1 MIIKSTLLSSA
12 AVALVLS
19 IGAAQAQAPA
29 KNDDMSKPPASSPS
43 QSSQTPAEKQKPAME
58 TPRNAEPSKSDATKS
73 GSMGGREQNAQ
84 GSPRATTGQSSP
96 SDSSKSNDMKAS
108 DSASGSSSNDNQT
121 GSRSSDHQKAPGNAA
136 SGSSAQAPQTNSAN
150 KAAPNADAAK
160 GTSGGSN
167 AAQSSPGGTD
177 ANRAAAAGPNLNKE
191 QETKISAAVSS
202 TKVQP
207 VTNVN
212 FSLSVGTAVP
222 SHVHLQPLPA
232 SIVSIVPEYR
242 GYDFFVVRE
251 EIVIVEPRTHKIVR
265 VIERSG
271 PSRASAATSEK
282 IRLSDQDRAV
292 LRRSVHGGRATTGSS
307 RSVERVTVGERL
319 PTSVEITEFPD
330 EVYQEVPAV
339 RSYRYYRTDRGLFLV
354 NPSDRTV
361 IEEIE

>member
-1 MIIKSTLLSSA
+1 MMIKSTLLSSA

-29 KNDDMSKPPASSPS
+29 KNDDMSKPSASSPS
-43 QSSQTPAEKQKPAME
+43 QSSQTPAEKQKPAMDSH
-58 TPRNAEPSKSDATKS
+58 RNAEPSKSDATKS
-73 GSMGGREQNAQ
+73 GGMRGSEQNAQ
-84 GSPRATTGQSSP
+84 GSSRATTGQSSP
-96 SDSSKSNDMKAS
+96 SDSKSNDMKAS
-108 DSASGSSSNDNQT
+108 DSASGSSSKGNPT
-121 GSRSSDHQKAPGNAA
+121 GSRSSDHQTAPGNAA

-271 PSRASAATSEK
+271 PSRASAASSEK

-319 PTSVEITEFPD
+319 PTSVEITAFPD